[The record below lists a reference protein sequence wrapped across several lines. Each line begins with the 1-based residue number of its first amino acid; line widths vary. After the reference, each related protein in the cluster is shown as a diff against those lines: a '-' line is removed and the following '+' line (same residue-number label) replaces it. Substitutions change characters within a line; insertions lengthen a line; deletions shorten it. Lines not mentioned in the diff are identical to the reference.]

1 MKKAILSLVIL
12 TFSISLNAQQKFTS
26 VVQFMDSLAIWTKK
40 KTPYAEV
47 DSIVV
52 KNAIGIRQHGSM
64 WILIGDNID
73 EDAFKLAIFENRF
86 TKTVSHF
93 SMIRS
98 YNYYCKE
105 LETDLAITKGF
116 LESSKFIN
124 PVFREMVKTSNGAGF
139 MYLSKNLDI
148 CIGIKSVYQ
157 NGKIYLTTIFAPKEL
172 YDTIKYGE

>member
-73 EDAFKLAIFENRF
+73 EDAFKLAIFEN
-86 TKTVSHF
+86 T
-93 SMIRS
+93 
-98 YNYYCKE
+98 
-105 LETDLAITKGF
+105 
-116 LESSKFIN
+116 
-124 PVFREMVKTSNGAGF
+124 
-139 MYLSKNLDI
+139 
-148 CIGIKSVYQ
+148 
-157 NGKIYLTTIFAPKEL
+157 TTIVKN
-172 YDTIKYGE
+172 